1 MTLDSGDR
9 IFFNI
14 TPSGM
19 TLQVVSHDNLKED
32 DETLEVKGDC
42 DTVQLNGREVALL
55 LYKLTTRLDDHLV
68 PHYSRV
74 VPHSSSSSTLWTETL
89 CDGLGKV
96 LVRIETDDNVVTMKG
111 YERDMFVSAIKSQAW
126 RLFQ

>member
-19 TLQVVSHDNLKED
+19 TLQVISHDNLKED
-32 DETLEVKGDC
+32 DEALEMKGDC
-42 DTVQLNGREVALL
+42 DTVQLNGSNVARL
-55 LYKLTTRLDDHLV
+55 LYWLTSGSYGSVDRVWVETDRGKLEK
-68 PHYSRV
+68 V
-74 VPHSSSSSTLWTETL
+74 VKL
-89 CDGLGKV
+89 
-96 LVRIETDDNVVTMKG
+96 ETDDNVVTMTE